1 VSDHILSVEMMKKVL
16 GSLPIISS
24 FTNIGATWYHR
35 PPPWSGWVISMDLCR
50 ALHVVSAFR
59 QSSFQLA
66 KFTNVKSSI
75 DAYASVE
82 GSTNL
87 PLIRSFTNIG
97 ATGYHRPPP
106 WSSWVI
112 SKDLC
117 RALHVVSAYW
127 QSSFQLIRYL
137 RSSQLSNLASTL
149 LLLLFGWWSLLRS
162 SVI

>member
-1 VSDHILSVEMMKKVL
+1 
-16 GSLPIISS
+16 
-24 FTNIGATWYHR
+24 
-35 PPPWSGWVISMDLCR
+35 MDLRR
-50 ALHVVSAFR
+50 ALHAVSALL

-82 GSTNL
+82 ESTSLSVIGS
-87 PLIRSFTNIG
+87 NIG
-97 ATGYHRPPP
+97 ATWYHRPPP

-112 SKDLC
+112 RMDLC
-117 RALHVVSAYW
+117 RALHVVSAFW

-149 LLLLFGWWSLLRS
+149 LLLLFGWW
-162 SVI
+162 